1 MLADDKPPVILSQS
15 WTRSRRSLPTEYSL
29 SKETVNDNMP
39 DICPTV
45 VQAPT
50 SHGDSDVLLKKSD
63 YMDVDNITIDDHEA
77 KEDCNMED
85 CNDEQTDDTKIQV
98 KKGNSYDTFIG
109 KESLMKKR
117 RSDDFESSWRQKE
130 SSWKQDESSQSAVKR
145 KMSRSDSLGKGM
157 KLAKFGSS
165 RQVKQILSSRFYRL

>member
-15 WTRSRRSLPTEYSL
+15 WTRSRRSLSTECSL
-29 SKETVNDNMP
+29 SKESGNDNMT
-39 DICPTV
+39 DICPTA

-50 SHGDSDVLLKKSD
+50 SHGDSAILLKKSD
-63 YMDVDNITIDDHEA
+63 SMDVDYINMDDHEA
-77 KEDCNMED
+77 KDVSNMIVD
-85 CNDEQTDDTKIQV
+85 DEKTDDSKIQV

-117 RSDDFESSWRQKE
+117 CSDDFETSWRQKE
-130 SSWKQDESSQSAVKR
+130 GSWKQDVSSQSAVKR
-145 KMSRSDSLGKGM
+145 KMSRCDSFGKGM